1 MDQQLHAAEHIL
13 TDDEIMGRY
22 RQLSNEEK
30 ALFRAFLDDLREK
43 RESPRHLSSPA
54 C

>member
-13 TDDEIMGRY
+13 TDDEIMNRY
-22 RQLSNEEK
+22 RRLTDEEK
-30 ALFRAFLDDLREK
+30 ALFRSFLDDLREK
-43 RESPRHLSSPA
+43 RESPRHLSSPV